1 MKSEKEEEIF
11 LENVGR
17 FRSYALL
24 QGAYYDEHG
33 WLVFDGKVLTHSDSE
48 YIDQSEEASQRRLD
62 EEELKAAWENLLFY
76 AESEEWV
83 RANE

>member
-1 MKSEKEEEIF
+1 MKSENEEEIF

-33 WLVFDGKVLTHSDSE
+33 WLIFKGRVLTRSDSE
-48 YIDQSEEASQRRLD
+48 YLDQSEDSRQRPL
-62 EEELKAAWENLLFY
+62 EEEEIKAAFDNLVDY
-76 AESEEWV
+76 VESYEGE
-83 RANE
+83 

>member
-1 MKSEKEEEIF
+1 MKSEQSEEIF
-11 LENVGR
+11 SENLGR

-33 WLVFDGKVLTHSDSE
+33 WLIYNGKVLTHSDSE
-48 YIDQSEEASQRRLD
+48 YLDQTSVTSERLLD
-62 EEELKAAWENLLFY
+62 EGEIEAAWENLLDY
-76 AESEEWV
+76 AALDEWV